1 MEPPRVS
8 HFLLNLSA
16 HEELQSDTSK
26 SNKTVNTWLDAAT
39 DAIGEL
45 LLCDTAVSG
54 RAIFAGSFPV
64 LQHLQVVDFS
74 RTKTTITALRSLS
87 TYKELIEA
95 RFDACPELKL
105 VYANLH
111 LLEPQPN
118 SKLQKLSLVGTY
130 AVPEAIRK
138 LIDIFPCLEQ
148 LDYTL
153 RLADQRALGLK
164 NSCQFQIVDRFTL
177 RLKRVDNVWKAI
189 LLDGNKVP
197 LKEGQKLRMRSGE
210 AVLKV
215 TDNVQLDTTVN
226 LDEDFIRLPTR
237 HPAEVLDRR
246 LQEQSVEKK

>member
-1 MEPPRVS
+1 MEPAKIG
-8 HFLLNLSA
+8 FINLSG
-16 HEELQSDTSK
+16 HEQLQSDTNK
-26 SNKTVNTWLDAAT
+26 SNKMVNRLLSEET

-45 LLCDTAVSG
+45 LLCDTTVSG
-54 RAIFAGSFPV
+54 RSIFQNSFPA
-64 LQHLQVVDFS
+64 LRNLQVVDFS
-74 RTKTTITALRSLS
+74 RTKTTITALLSLS
-87 TYKELIEA
+87 TYNELIEA

-111 LLEPQPN
+111 SLEPQPK
-118 SKLQKLSLVGTY
+118 SKLKKLSLVGTY

-153 RLADQRALGLK
+153 RLADQKALGLK
-164 NSCQFQIVDRFTL
+164 NSCQFQIVDNFTL

-189 LLDGNKVP
+189 LLDGNKEP

-210 AVLKV
+210 AVFKV

-226 LDEDFIRLPTR
+226 LDEDFIRLLTR
-237 HPAEVLDRR
+237 HPTELLDRQM
-246 LQEQSVEKK
+246 QEQSVLEKK